1 MSGNDK
7 ESTYVNTVALSVV
20 GYNHFSKEGKRKT
33 RKVEKVKYKAN
44 HLI

>member
-1 MSGNDK
+1 MSGKDK

-20 GYNHFSKEGKRKT
+20 GYNHLS

>member
-1 MSGNDK
+1 MSGKDK

-20 GYNHFSKEGKRKT
+20 GYNHLSKGKKKT

>member
-1 MSGNDK
+1 MSGKDN

-20 GYNHFSKEGKRKT
+20 GYNHLSKG
-33 RKVEKVKYKAN
+33 KVEKVKYKAN